1 MLFSPLFHGSY
12 LDEWLFGAAV
22 IVTLILFVAMAFAD
36 RKKNHDEK
44 K

>member
-1 MLFSPLFHGSY
+1 MYAPVLHGSY

-22 IVTLILFVAMAFAD
+22 IITLILFIAMAFKD
-36 RKKNHDEK
+36 RKKGDDEK